1 MNNISTE
8 FLIIILIILFFLSA
22 FFSGSETA
30 LMSINKYKMR
40 HQAKLNNKGA
50 KAAKKLLENPDKIIG
65 VILLGNNLTNIVITQ
80 IATIISLRLYGDIGI
95 AIATG
100 LLTIFILIF
109 AELTPKTIGEMHS
122 EKIAYSSS
130 LLYKPMLLILYPLVF
145 LINLIANSIIKML
158 GLKNNL
164 SKSTLS
170 AEELKT
176 VLTESSLKLTETR
189 LKMLESIIDLEKATV
204 EDIMIPRSDI
214 YGIDLADDITTV
226 VNNFKNTPYTRIP
239 VYEDNIENLLGLIH
253 VKKIAPMLASR
264 SIDENQI
271 RRLIRKPH
279 YIVSGTSLSKQ
290 LLNFQKEKR
299 RIGFVIDEYGGIQGL
314 VALEDILE
322 EIVGDFTSDPSSN
335 EEIIPTEN
343 ENIYYI
349 DGGAH
354 IREVNQNLKINL
366 KSKEA
371 KTINGFILE
380 HTENLPEIGDIIEIQ
395 GHTFKIV
402 ENLDNAVKTIHLE
415 IKNEK
420 ELSK

>member
-1 MNNISTE
+1 LNNISTE
-8 FLIIILIILFFLSA
+8 ILIIILVILFLLSA

-65 VILLGNNLTNIVITQ
+65 VILLGNNLTNILITQ
-80 IATIISLRLYGDIGI
+80 ITTLISLRLYGDIGL

-130 LLYKPMLLILYPLVF
+130 LLYKPMLIILYPLVF
-145 LINLIANSIIKML
+145 IINLIANSIIRIM
-158 GLKNNL
+158 GLKDNISKGSL
-164 SKSTLS
+164 SS
-170 AEELKT
+170 EELKT
-176 VLTESSLKLTETR
+176 VLSESSIKFSKPH

-214 YGIDLADDITTV
+214 YGIDISEDIV
-226 VNNFKNTPYTRIP
+226 SIISNFKSTPYTRIP

-253 VKKIAPMLASR
+253 IKNITPLLTSK
-264 SIDENQI
+264 SINKDEI
-271 RRLIRKPH
+271 TKLIRKPY
-279 YIVSGTSLSKQ
+279 YIVSGTSLYRQ

-299 RIGFVIDEYGGIQGL
+299 RIGFIIDEYGNIQGL
-314 VALEDILE
+314 VTLEDILE
-322 EIVGDFTSDPSSN
+322 EIVGDFTSDPGSS
-335 EEIIPTEN
+335 EEIISTN
-343 ENIYYI
+343 DKNIFII
-349 DGGAH
+349 DGGVH
-354 IREVNQNLKINL
+354 IREINQILKINL
-366 KSKEA
+366 VSKEA

-380 HTENLPEIGDIIEIQ
+380 HIENLPKINDIISIQ
-395 GHTFKIV
+395 GHTFKIL
-402 ENLDNAVKTIHLE
+402 ENLDNAVKTVHLE
-415 IKNEK
+415 INNE
-420 ELSK
+420 

>member
-1 MNNISTE
+1 MDSISTE
-8 FLIIILIILFFLSA
+8 ILIIVLVILFLLSA

-50 KAAKKLLENPDKIIG
+50 KAAKKLLENPDKVIG
-65 VILLGNNLTNIVITQ
+65 VILLGNNLTNILITQ
-80 IATIISLRLYGDIGI
+80 IATLISLRLYGDIGL

-130 LLYKPMLLILYPLVF
+130 LLFKPMLIILYPLVF
-145 LINLIANSIIKML
+145 LINFIANSIIKFM
-158 GLKNNL
+158 GLKDNT
-164 SKSTLS
+164 SKSPLTS
-170 AEELKT
+170 DELKT
-176 VLTESSLKLTETR
+176 VLSESSIKFPKPH

-214 YGIDLADDITTV
+214 YGIDIGDDIATV
-226 VNNFKNTPYTRIP
+226 VNNFKSTPYTRIP

-253 VKKIAPMLASR
+253 IKNIAPMLASN
-264 SIDENQI
+264 SIDETEI
-271 RRLIRKPH
+271 KKLIKKPY
-279 YIVSGTSLSKQ
+279 YIVSGTSLYRQ

-299 RIGFVIDEYGGIQGL
+299 RIGFIVDEYGNIQGL
-314 VALEDILE
+314 VTLEDILE
-322 EIVGDFTSDPSSN
+322 EIVGDFTSDPADS
-335 EEIIPTEN
+335 EEIIPTDN
-343 ENIYYI
+343 ENIFII

-354 IREVNQNLKINL
+354 IREINQILSINL
-366 KSKEA
+366 NAKSA

-380 HTENLPEIGDIIEIQ
+380 HIENLPRINDTINIQ
-395 GHTFKIV
+395 GHTFKII
-402 ENLDNAVKTIHLE
+402 ENLDNAVKTVHLE
-415 IKNEK
+415 INNE
-420 ELSK
+420 

>member
-8 FLIIILIILFFLSA
+8 ILIIILVILFLLSA

-65 VILLGNNLTNIVITQ
+65 VILLGNNLTNILITQ
-80 IATIISLRLYGDIGI
+80 ITTLISLRLYGDIGL

-130 LLYKPMLLILYPLVF
+130 LLYKPMLIILYPLVF
-145 LINLIANSIIKML
+145 IINLIANSIIRIM
-158 GLKNNL
+158 GLKDNISKGSL
-164 SKSTLS
+164 SS
-170 AEELKT
+170 EELKT
-176 VLTESSLKLTETR
+176 VLSESSIKFSKPH

-214 YGIDLADDITTV
+214 YGIDIGEDIV
-226 VNNFKNTPYTRIP
+226 SIISNFKSTPYTRIP

-253 VKKIAPMLASR
+253 IKNITPLLTSKSINKDEIKK
-264 SIDENQI
+264 
-271 RRLIRKPH
+271 LIKKPY
-279 YIVSGTSLSKQ
+279 YIVSGTSLYKQ

-299 RIGFVIDEYGGIQGL
+299 RIGFIIDEYGNIQGL
-314 VALEDILE
+314 VTLEDILE
-322 EIVGDFTSDPSSN
+322 EIVGDFTSDPGSS
-335 EEIIPTEN
+335 EEIISTN
-343 ENIYYI
+343 DKNIFII
-349 DGGAH
+349 DGGVH
-354 IREVNQNLKINL
+354 IREINQILKINL
-366 KSKEA
+366 VSKEA

-380 HTENLPEIGDIIEIQ
+380 HIENLPKINDIISIQ
-395 GHTFKIV
+395 GHTFKIL
-402 ENLDNAVKTIHLE
+402 ENLDNAVKTVHLE
-415 IKNEK
+415 INNE
-420 ELSK
+420 

>member
-8 FLIIILIILFFLSA
+8 ILIIILVILFLLSA

-65 VILLGNNLTNIVITQ
+65 VILLGNNLTNILITQ
-80 IATIISLRLYGDIGI
+80 ITTLISLRLYGDIGL

-122 EKIAYSSS
+122 EKVAYSSS
-130 LLYKPMLLILYPLVF
+130 LLYKPMLIILYPLVF
-145 LINLIANSIIKML
+145 IINLIANSIIRMM
-158 GLKNNL
+158 GLKDNISTSSL
-164 SKSTLS
+164 SS
-170 AEELKT
+170 EELKT
-176 VLTESSLKLTETR
+176 VLSESSIKFSKPH

-214 YGIDLADDITTV
+214 YGIDISEDIV
-226 VNNFKNTPYTRIP
+226 SIISNFKSTPYTRIP

-253 VKKIAPMLASR
+253 IKNITPLLTSKSINKDEIKK
-264 SIDENQI
+264 
-271 RRLIRKPH
+271 LIKKPY
-279 YIVSGTSLSKQ
+279 YIVSGTSLYKQ

-299 RIGFVIDEYGGIQGL
+299 RIGFIIDEYGNIQGL
-314 VALEDILE
+314 VTLEDILE
-322 EIVGDFTSDPSSN
+322 EIVGDFTSDPSSS
-335 EEIIPTEN
+335 EEIISTN
-343 ENIYYI
+343 DKNIFII
-349 DGGAH
+349 DGGVH
-354 IREVNQNLKINL
+354 IREINQILKINL
-366 KSKEA
+366 VSKEA

-380 HTENLPEIGDIIEIQ
+380 HIENLPKINDIISIQ
-395 GHTFKIV
+395 GHTFKIL
-402 ENLDNAVKTIHLE
+402 ENLDNAVKTVHLE
-415 IKNEK
+415 INNE
-420 ELSK
+420 

>member
-8 FLIIILIILFFLSA
+8 ILIIVLIILFLLSA

-65 VILLGNNLTNIVITQ
+65 VILLGNNLTNILITQ
-80 IATIISLRLYGDIGI
+80 IATLISLRLYGDIGL

-130 LLYKPMLLILYPLVF
+130 LLYRPMLILLYPFVF
-145 LINLIANSIIKML
+145 IINLIANSIIKIM
-158 GLKNNL
+158 GLKENVAKSSL
-164 SKSTLS
+164 ST
-170 AEELKT
+170 EELKT
-176 VLTESSLKLTETR
+176 VLSESSIKFPKPH

-214 YGIDLADDITTV
+214 YGIDISDDIATV
-226 VNNFKNTPYTRIP
+226 VSNFKITPYTRIP

-253 VKKIAPMLASR
+253 IKNIAPLLASK
-264 SIDENQI
+264 SINDSEI
-271 RRLIRKPH
+271 KKLIKKPY
-279 YIVSGTSLSKQ
+279 YIVSGTSLYKQ
-290 LLNFQKEKR
+290 LISFQKEKR
-299 RIGFVIDEYGGIQGL
+299 RIGFIIDEYGDIQGL
-314 VALEDILE
+314 VTLEDILE
-322 EIVGDFTSDPSSN
+322 EIVGDFTSDPSSS
-335 EEIIPTEN
+335 EEITTTNN
-343 ENIYYI
+343 ENIYII

-354 IREVNQNLKINL
+354 IREINQELNIKLI
-366 KSKEA
+366 SKEA

-380 HTENLPEIGDIIEIQ
+380 HTENLPKINDIIKIQ
-395 GHTFKIV
+395 GHTFKVLESI
-402 ENLDNAVKTIHLE
+402 DNAVKTVHLE
-415 IKNEK
+415 VNHDKKI
-420 ELSK
+420 

>member
-1 MNNISTE
+1 MDNISTE
-8 FLIIILIILFFLSA
+8 ILIIVLVILFLLSA

-50 KAAKKLLENPDKIIG
+50 KAAKKLLENPDKVIG
-65 VILLGNNLTNIVITQ
+65 VILLGNNLTNILITQ
-80 IATIISLRLYGDIGI
+80 IATLISLRLYGDIGL

-130 LLYKPMLLILYPLVF
+130 LLFKPMLIILYPLVF
-145 LINLIANSIIKML
+145 LINFIANSIIKIM
-158 GLKNNL
+158 GLKDNT
-164 SKSTLS
+164 SKSPLTS
-170 AEELKT
+170 DELKT
-176 VLTESSLKLTETR
+176 VLSESSIKFSKPH

-214 YGIDLADDITTV
+214 YGIDIGEDIATV
-226 VNNFKNTPYTRIP
+226 VNNFKRTPYTRIP

-253 VKKIAPMLASR
+253 IKNIAPMLASN
-264 SIDENQI
+264 SIDEI
-271 RRLIRKPH
+271 EIKKLIKKPY
-279 YIVSGTSLSKQ
+279 YIVSGTSLYSQ

-299 RIGFVIDEYGGIQGL
+299 RIGFIVDEYGDIQGL
-314 VALEDILE
+314 VTLEDILE
-322 EIVGDFTSDPSSN
+322 EIVGDFTSDPADS
-335 EEIIPTEN
+335 EEIIPTDN
-343 ENIYYI
+343 ENIFII

-354 IREVNQNLKINL
+354 IREINQILSINL
-366 KSKEA
+366 NAKSA

-380 HTENLPEIGDIIEIQ
+380 HIENLPKINDIINIQ
-395 GHTFKIV
+395 GHTFKII
-402 ENLDNAVKTIHLE
+402 ENLDNAVKTVHLE
-415 IKNEK
+415 INNEQ
-420 ELSK
+420 

>member
-1 MNNISTE
+1 LNDISTE

-130 LLYKPMLLILYPLVF
+130 LLYKPMLLILYPFVF
-145 LINLIANSIIKML
+145 LINLIANTIIKML
-158 GLKNNL
+158 GLKNNV

-176 VLTESSLKLTETR
+176 VLTESSLKLTKTR

-214 YGIDLADDITTV
+214 YGIDLADDIATV

-239 VYEDNIENLLGLIH
+239 VFEDNIENLLGLIH

-264 SIDENQI
+264 SIDENKI
-271 RRLIRKPH
+271 RKLIRKPY

-322 EIVGDFTSDPSSN
+322 EIVGDFTSDPSGN
-335 EEIIPTEN
+335 EEIISTEN
-343 ENIYYI
+343 ENIFYI

-380 HTENLPEIGDIIEIQ
+380 HTENLPQIGDIIKIQ

-420 ELSK
+420 EL

>member
-8 FLIIILIILFFLSA
+8 ILILILIILFLLSA

-65 VILLGNNLTNIVITQ
+65 VILLGNNLTNILITQ
-80 IATIISLRLYGDIGI
+80 IATLISLRLYGDIGL

-122 EKIAYSSS
+122 EKVAYSSS
-130 LLYKPMLLILYPLVF
+130 LLYKPMLLILYPVVF
-145 LINLIANSIIKML
+145 VINLIANSIIKIM
-158 GLKNNL
+158 GLKSNL
-164 SKSTLS
+164 SKSSLS
-170 AEELKT
+170 TEELKT
-176 VLTESSLKLTETR
+176 VLSESSIKIPKPH

-214 YGIDLADDITTV
+214 YGIDLNDDISTV

-239 VYEDNIENLLGLIH
+239 VFEENIENLLGLIH
-253 VKKIAPMLASR
+253 IKNIAPMLASK
-264 SIDENQI
+264 SIGENEI
-271 RRLIRKPH
+271 RELIKKPY
-279 YIVSGTSLSKQ
+279 YIVSGTSLYKQ
-290 LLNFQKEKR
+290 LISFQNEKG
-299 RIGFVIDEYGGIQGL
+299 RIGFIIDEYGDIQGL
-314 VALEDILE
+314 VTLEDILE
-322 EIVGDFTSDPSSN
+322 EIVGDFTSGPSAN
-335 EEIIPTEN
+335 EDIIPTKN
-343 ENIYYI
+343 QNIFII

-354 IREVNQNLKINL
+354 IREINEILSINL
-366 KSKEA
+366 LSKDA

-380 HTENLPEIGDIIEIQ
+380 HIENLPEINDIINIQ
-395 GHTFKIV
+395 GHTFKIL
-402 ENLDNAVKTIHLE
+402 ENLDNAVKTVHLE
-415 IKNEK
+415 INNE
-420 ELSK
+420 

>member
-1 MNNISTE
+1 MDSISTE
-8 FLIIILIILFFLSA
+8 ILIIVLVILFLLSA

-50 KAAKKLLENPDKIIG
+50 KAAKKLLENPDKVIG
-65 VILLGNNLTNIVITQ
+65 VILLGNNLTNILITQ
-80 IATIISLRLYGDIGI
+80 IATLISLRLYGDIGL

-130 LLYKPMLLILYPLVF
+130 LLFKPMLIILYPLVF
-145 LINLIANSIIKML
+145 LINFIANSIIKLM
-158 GLKNNL
+158 GLKDNT
-164 SKSTLS
+164 SKSPLTS
-170 AEELKT
+170 DELKT
-176 VLTESSLKLTETR
+176 VLSESSIKFPKPH

-214 YGIDLADDITTV
+214 YGIDIGDDIATV
-226 VNNFKNTPYTRIP
+226 VNNFKSTPYTRIP

-253 VKKIAPMLASR
+253 IKNIAPMLASN
-264 SIDENQI
+264 SIDETEI
-271 RRLIRKPH
+271 KKLIKKPY
-279 YIVSGTSLSKQ
+279 YIVSGTSLYRQ

-299 RIGFVIDEYGGIQGL
+299 RIGFIVDEYGNIQGL
-314 VALEDILE
+314 VTLEDILE
-322 EIVGDFTSDPSSN
+322 EIVGDFTSDPADS
-335 EEIIPTEN
+335 EEIIPTDN
-343 ENIYYI
+343 ENIFII

-354 IREVNQNLKINL
+354 IREINQILSINL
-366 KSKEA
+366 NAKSA

-380 HTENLPEIGDIIEIQ
+380 HIENLPRINDTINIQ
-395 GHTFKIV
+395 GHTFKII
-402 ENLDNAVKTIHLE
+402 ENLDNAVKTVHLE
-415 IKNEK
+415 INNEQ
-420 ELSK
+420 